1 MFLLPIRDSIAV
13 LLGQSNILRLG
24 YRFKFD
30 VREFVSEQFYFAF
43 TCFGPPA
50 LDFNKCSIGKL
61 EGPAPAEVRKA
72 NQAWMRSKWYQILV
86 KRLRECQV
94 STFDLTANN
103 WGIRPATGQLV
114 ILDLGF

>member
-1 MFLLPIRDSIAV
+1 MFSLPIRDSIAV

-43 TCFGPPA
+43 TRFGPPA

-61 EGPAPAEVRKA
+61 EVGSVCFSLSHFECFRF
-72 NQAWMRSKWYQILV
+72 ILPSYTKVV
-86 KRLRECQV
+86 KDASIIRLP
-94 STFDLTANN
+94 
-103 WGIRPATGQLV
+103 G
-114 ILDLGF
+114 